1 MYFIGYINSVPLEFE
16 LPQSIVKTIA
26 ELQGYDLMTSEGVKN
41 LDRYLMSVGRM
52 FSLIK
57 RKTSATSGQQSYF
70 MSINSDIQ
78 IFIDNLDAP
87 TSVVRSGQT
96 EGDYVVSFTIT
107 AGAFFPVGY
116 LMKVRKPY
124 LVARVEQKDF
134 IDIYDTPNQPLVDGL
149 ISIGMDIP
157 FVNKKDIINY
167 TTLEG
172 KKAIG
177 HLVDE

>member
-1 MYFIGYINSVPLEFE
+1 LEFE

-26 ELQGYDLMTSEGVKN
+26 ELQGYDLMTKEGVKN

-57 RKTSATSGQQSYF
+57 RKTSATSGQESYF

-78 IFIDNLDAP
+78 VYIDNLDAP
-87 TSVVRSGQT
+87 TSVVRSGHT
-96 EGDYVVSFTIT
+96 EGEYVVSFTVT
-107 AGAFFPVGY
+107 TGAYFPVSY
-116 LMKVRKPY
+116 LMKIRKDY

-134 IDIYDTPNQPLVDGL
+134 LDIYDTPNQPLVDGL
-149 ISIGMDIP
+149 ISIGVDIP
-157 FVNKKDIINY
+157 LANKKDIINY
-167 TTLEG
+167 TTSDG